1 MVNDDDHFPDN
12 SSESSDTDRMVSAIT
27 PTLMM
32 MEMASMT
39 SRMAAH
45 STIVKR
51 STQMEMEYAMET
63 IQMTMGMDF
72 LMKWMNFHW
81 TNQSGRILMGMKSE
95 TMPTPTLTEM
105 GLTT

>member
-1 MVNDDDHFPDN
+1 MAPQMVVMMTEMVMGKNDDDHFRTTHLNHLTP
-12 SSESSDTDRMVSAIT
+12 TGMVSAIT

-39 SRMAAH
+39 SRMHAH

-72 LMKWMNFHW
+72 LMKMNFI
-81 TNQSGRILMGMKSE
+81 GRIRVG
-95 TMPTPTLTEM
+95 
-105 GLTT
+105 